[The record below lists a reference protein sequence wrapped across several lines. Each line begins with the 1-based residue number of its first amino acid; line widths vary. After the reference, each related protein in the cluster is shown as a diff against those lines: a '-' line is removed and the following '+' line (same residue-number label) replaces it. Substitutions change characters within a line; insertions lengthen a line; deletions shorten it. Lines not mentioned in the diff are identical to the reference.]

1 MNVFAV
7 TKHTI
12 TLTLFGIL
20 VLVALQVGGAAKTD
34 PDDLRRFFKDVQS
47 FTARFNQVVLDESL
61 NMLQESSGTL
71 WIQRP
76 NRFRWNYDAPFEQQI
91 VGDGNKIW
99 VYDVELRQVTV
110 RRMSG
115 GLGNTPAIL
124 LAGRGTLDDDFVV
137 KSLGTQGKLDWLQLI
152 PKSKDG
158 GFEDIRVGFDKGKL
172 RVLEMIDGF
181 GQTTRIALRKVAEN
195 VDISPDKFVFK
206 APPGVDV
213 VQERAASRR

>member
-1 MNVFAV
+1 MNVFFAA
-7 TKHTI
+7 KHTI

-20 VLVALQVGGAAKTD
+20 ALVALPGAGAAKTG

-91 VGDGNKIW
+91 VGDGKKIW

-110 RRMSG
+110 RGMSG

-181 GQTTRIALRKVAEN
+181 GQTTRIALRNAAEN
-195 VDISPDKFVFK
+195 VEISPDKFVFK

-213 VQERAASRR
+213 VQERAVR